1 MECTAF
7 CTLHANI
14 PSSRKNPPF
23 SFFPHGRRCR
33 LVVPTSSLPSKS
45 KTISIPFSK
54 RSSSISPLKSH
65 SSSEPS
71 NHFHFS
77 SILYHAHKPFAIMLF
92 SIALSLTPHPFSKGY
107 AIAKP
112 AKVTS
117 QNNVKSK
124 KQNSSNEHEFSVYT
138 ERLLDC
144 VPILENRIKEVIEEK
159 GDMGLVQEALKEVR
173 KRGNEIQKKILH
185 NLWKELEQLGNEK
198 VQCLTKAEMMLE
210 KVLPVREELGKLV
223 RREKV
228 TAGESKAEVAIK
240 ERQRIVELERR
251 LEGLEREYNGLI
263 EKAEDFNQKI
273 EMRERFTISVGMR
286 EILFVERECEELVG
300 KLNQSLKQKELDRKL
315 KDKYSKLSRE
325 DLKKDLEAAQSSYM
339 EQTLLPKS
347 FSNVDSNSN
356 FSFDAG
362 AQQLA
367 TRIKQT
373 LVESKQMQRDLE
385 NQIRKQM
392 RVYGEERRYV
402 VKTSESE
409 VVKGFPE
416 FESIWKFGEKEV
428 VNPNAVQLKLFHGWA
443 KWREEERAKLKREV
457 LENEEFGR
465 DYMARIKE
473 KILLDRERVVA
484 KTWYNERRKRW
495 EIEPLV
501 VPYAVSRKLVKTA
514 RIKHDWAI
522 MYLSLKGDDKEYYV
536 NIKEYD
542 ELLQDF
548 GGFDGLYLELQ
559 AIGVPTMVQF
569 MPFQFADFD
578 IREAIFMP
586 LGFMYACLAMLGEIR
601 LGKYIRQWVSP
612 KLPKAIDEFM
622 IIIGFPLIERL
633 IPKKTRM
640 NWGMVWPEDA
650 DEVVGDTWYLR
661 WQGQTEYKFRGVTSN
676 LRSVLKL
683 TFRYAIYTLLF
694 VKLILLIG
702 SKLPKFPKFK
712 SVIRGGASMQ
722 KFYRLQKYF
731 RYSFLR
737 NKQKI
742 IDGLDPISS
751 AFDHMKRVKNPPI
764 RLENFANI
772 DSMREEINDIVTC
785 LKDPTAFQERGARA
799 PKGVL
804 IVGERGTGKTSLA
817 MAIAAEARVPVVK
830 IEAQNFDA
838 GIWVGQSASN
848 VRELFQT
855 ARDLAPVII
864 FVEDFEIFAG
874 PRGKTMQTKKQD
886 HEALINQLLVELDG
900 FEKQDGVVL
909 MATARNIRKID
920 EAVRR
925 PGRMDRVLR
934 LQSPTQVERERI
946 LLFAAKES
954 MDEELASFVNWKKV
968 AEKTSSLRPS
978 ELRHVPIAL
987 ESHAFRN
994 KFVDP
999 DELLSYC
1006 GWFVTFNDN
1015 FPHWIRRTKFW
1026 KAISKGL
1033 VSHLGLALT
1042 REDIEAVVD
1051 LMEASGSANDG
1062 IELANPNAEWSME
1075 TKYPHAVWAAGRALI
1090 ALLLPNFDIV
1100 ENIWLEPNSWEGIG
1114 CTKITKVRIE
1124 GLIDG
1129 NVESRSYLEK
1139 KLVFCFGSHIASKML
1154 VSLSDENLLSSGEV
1168 KQAQEIATQM
1178 VVEYGWSPDDS
1189 PAIYFTSNAVH
1200 TLSMGD
1206 NHEFDMA
1213 AKVQKLYDL
1222 GFDKAQEMLQ
1232 KNYTVLE
1239 KIVEELLESNHL
1251 TGEDLMHILEK
1262 HGGIREK
1269 EPFHLLKPN
1278 YTELAPRVSRDD
1290 IGNGALLN
1298 LLSAPIL

>member
-7 CTLHANI
+7 CTLHTHI
-14 PSSRKNPPF
+14 PSSRNKPRL
-23 SFFPHGRRCR
+23 SLFPHGHRCR
-33 LVVPTSSLPSKS
+33 LVVPTSSKA
-45 KTISIPFSK
+45 KTISIPFPQ

-65 SSSEPS
+65 SSLEPT

-77 SILYHAHKPFAIMLF
+77 SILYHARKPFAIMLF
-92 SIALSLTPHPFSKGY
+92 SIALSLTPNPFFKGY
-107 AIAKP
+107 AFANP
-112 AKVTS
+112 AMVTS
-117 QNNVKSK
+117 RNNVKSK
-124 KQNSSNEHEFSVYT
+124 KENSLNDHEFSVYT

-144 VPILENRIKEVIEEK
+144 VPILHKRIKEVIEEK
-159 GDMGLVQEALKEVR
+159 GGMGLVQEALKEVK
-173 KRGNEIQKKILH
+173 KRGNEIQKEILH
-185 NLWKELEQLGNEK
+185 NLWNELEQLGNEK
-198 VQCLTKAEMMLE
+198 VECLTKAEMMLE

-223 RREKV
+223 RREKAR
-228 TAGESKAEVAIK
+228 AGESKGEVAVT
-240 ERQRIVELERR
+240 ETQRIVELERR
-251 LEGLEREYNGLI
+251 LEGLEREFSGLI
-263 EKAEDFNQKI
+263 AKAEDLNQKI

-286 EILFVERECEELVG
+286 ELLFVERECEELVG

-325 DLKKDLEAAQSSYM
+325 DLKKDLEAARSSYM
-339 EQTLLPKS
+339 EQTLLPKY
-347 FSNVDSNSN
+347 FSNVDSNTN
-356 FSFDAG
+356 FSFDA
-362 AQQLA
+362 ATQQLA

-373 LVESKQMQRDLE
+373 LMESKQMQRNLE

-392 RVYGEERRYV
+392 RAYGEERQFV

-428 VNPNAVQLKLFHGWA
+428 VKPNAVQLRLFHGWA

-514 RIKHDWAI
+514 RIRHDWAV
-522 MYLSLKGDDKEYYV
+522 MYVSLKGDDKEYYV

-569 MPFQFADFD
+569 MPFRFADFE

-586 LGFMYACLAMLGEIR
+586 IGFTYACLAMLGEVR
-601 LGKYIRQWVSP
+601 LVEYIRQWVSP
-612 KLPKAIDEFM
+612 RLPEAIDEFM

-650 DEVVGDTWYLR
+650 DQVVGDTWYLR
-661 WQGQTEYKFRGVTSN
+661 WQAQTEYKFRRVTSN

-683 TFRYAIYTLLF
+683 TFRYAIYMLLF
-694 VKLILLIG
+694 LKLILIIG
-702 SKLPKFPKFK
+702 SMIPKFPKFK
-712 SVIRGGASMQ
+712 SVIRGTSMQ
-722 KFYRLQKYF
+722 KFNRLQKYF
-731 RYSFLR
+731 RFRFLR
-737 NKQKI
+737 KKQKAL
-742 IDGLDPISS
+742 DGFDPISS
-751 AFDHMKRVKNPPI
+751 AFDHMKRVKNPPL

-817 MAIAAEARVPVVK
+817 MAIAAEARVPIVK

-874 PRGKTMQTKKQD
+874 PRGKTVQTKKQD

-909 MATARNIRKID
+909 MATARNISKID

-934 LQSPTQVERERI
+934 LRFPTQQERERI
-946 LLFAAKES
+946 LLFAAKDS
-954 MDEELASFVNWKKV
+954 MDEELARFVDWKKV

-978 ELRHVPIAL
+978 ELRHVPMAL
-987 ESHAFRN
+987 ESHAFQN
-994 KFVDP
+994 KFFDP
-999 DELLSYC
+999 DELLGYC
-1006 GWFVTFNDN
+1006 GWLATFNDN

-1062 IELANPNAEWSME
+1062 IELANPNAEWSTE

-1114 CTKITKVRIE
+1114 CTKITKARIE
-1124 GLIDG
+1124 GLVDG

-1139 KLVFCFGSHIASKML
+1139 KLVFCFGSHTASKMF
-1154 VSLSDENLLSSGEV
+1154 VSLSDENLLSSGEL

-1178 VVEYGWSPDDS
+1178 VLEYGWSPDDS
-1189 PAIYFTSNAVH
+1189 PVIYFTSNAVRP
-1200 TLSMGD
+1200 LSMGD
-1206 NHEFDMA
+1206 DHEFDMA

-1222 GFDKAQEMLQ
+1222 GFDKAREMLQ
-1232 KNYTVLE
+1232 NNCTVLE
-1239 KIVEELLESNHL
+1239 KIVEELLKSNHL
-1251 TGEDLMHILEK
+1251 TGEDLMNILEE

-1269 EPFHLLKPN
+1269 EPFHLVKPD
-1278 YTELAPRVSRDD
+1278 YTELAPRGSRDD